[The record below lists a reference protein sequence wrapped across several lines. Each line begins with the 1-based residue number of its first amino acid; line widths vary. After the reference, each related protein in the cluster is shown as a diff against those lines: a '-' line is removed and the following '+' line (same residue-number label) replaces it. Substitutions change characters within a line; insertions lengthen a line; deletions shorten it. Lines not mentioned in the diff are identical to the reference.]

1 MANTMEKK
9 FNALIVED
17 IADTSS
23 YIKQRVIKLCPDIK
37 VTDQAYTIN
46 EAYEM
51 ICEGN
56 YDIVFLDIQLPKG
69 TGFDLLNSLSV
80 EKKIDFEIIFITG
93 ESEKEYT
100 LRAIKYSALDFLYK
114 PLDDSELVFA
124 VNKAVSK
131 LKSNYYNRQIKL
143 LLDRVGNNDY
153 SKTDKIAFHLH
164 NGVIEFIN
172 VKEIKYLQADGV
184 ISYIYLENGEKLTV
198 TKNLGYYKEMLISD
212 YNYYLISNSL
222 LVNMEFIHRYNHSQL
237 LLTLKDG
244 TKLYASKRYGKDFKN
259 SLSISKIKNQRN
271 NPVATFFSR
280 LFE

>member
-1 MANTMEKK
+1 MDNTMEKK
-9 FNALIVED
+9 FKSLIVED
-17 IADTSS
+17 IADTSN
-23 YIKQRVIKLCPDIK
+23 YIKERIIKLCPDIV
-37 VTDQAYTIN
+37 VTDQAYSISD
-46 EAYEM
+46 AYEK
-51 ICEGN
+51 ISVGN

-69 TGFDLLNSLSV
+69 TGFDLLNNLSA

-131 LKSNYYNRQIKL
+131 LKSSYYNRQIKL
-143 LLDRVGNNDY
+143 LLDRVGDNDY
-153 SKTDKIAFHLH
+153 AKTDKIAFHLH
-164 NGVIEFIN
+164 NGVMEFID

-184 ISYIYLENGEKLTV
+184 ISYIFLENGEKLTV

-212 YNYYLISNSL
+212 YNFYLISNSL
-222 LVNMEFIHRYNHSQL
+222 LVNMEYIHRYNHSQL

-244 TKLYASKRYGKDFKN
+244 TKLFASKRYGKDFKN
-259 SLSISKIKNQRN
+259 SLNTNKVKNQGK
-271 NPVATFFSR
+271 NPFSSFFNR
-280 LFE
+280 LFD

>member
-1 MANTMEKK
+1 MDNTMEKK
-9 FNALIVED
+9 FKSLIVED
-17 IADTSS
+17 IADTSN
-23 YIKQRVIKLCPDIK
+23 YIKERIIKLCPDIV
-37 VTDQAYTIN
+37 VTDQAYSISD
-46 EAYEM
+46 AYEK
-51 ICEGN
+51 ISVGN

-69 TGFDLLNSLSV
+69 TGFDLLNNLSA

-131 LKSNYYNRQIKL
+131 LKSSYYNRQIKL
-143 LLDRVGNNDY
+143 LLDRVGDNDY
-153 SKTDKIAFHLH
+153 AKTDKIAFHLH
-164 NGVIEFIN
+164 NGVMEFID

-184 ISYIYLENGEKLTV
+184 ISYIFLENGEKLTV

-212 YNYYLISNSL
+212 YNFYLISNSL
-222 LVNMEFIHRYNHSQL
+222 LVNMEYIHRYNHSQL

-244 TKLYASKRYGKDFKN
+244 TKLFASKRYGKDFKN
-259 SLSISKIKNQRN
+259 SLNTNKVKNQGK
-271 NPVATFFSR
+271 NPFASFFNR
-280 LFE
+280 LFD

>member
-1 MANTMEKK
+1 
-9 FNALIVED
+9 
-17 IADTSS
+17 
-23 YIKQRVIKLCPDIK
+23 
-37 VTDQAYTIN
+37 
-46 EAYEM
+46 M
-51 ICEGN
+51 ICVGN

-69 TGFDLLNSLSV
+69 TGFDLLNKLSE

-131 LKSNYYNRQIKL
+131 LNSNYYNRQIEL
-143 LLDRVGNNDY
+143 LLDRVGHNNY

-164 NGVIEFIN
+164 NGVIELIN
-172 VKEIKYLQADGV
+172 IKEIKYLQAEGV
-184 ISYIYLENGEKLTV
+184 ISYMFLENGKKLTV

-212 YNYYLISNSL
+212 YNFYLISNSL

-244 TKLYASKRYGKDFKN
+244 TKLFASKRYGKDFRN
-259 SLSISKIKNQRN
+259 SMNINKGKNQRN
-271 NPVATFFSR
+271 NPFATFLNR